1 MPILKITKQITNEI
15 CKQNEQLP
23 FYDSL
28 IKYLEFLS
36 ESDRSEDEKIERAET
51 LVNSFKI
58 NNSSGSE

>member
-15 CKQNEQLP
+15 CKQNNQLH

-36 ESDRSEDEKIERAET
+36 ESERSEDEKIERAET
-51 LVNSFKI
+51 LLNSFKL
-58 NNSSGSE
+58 NNSSELE